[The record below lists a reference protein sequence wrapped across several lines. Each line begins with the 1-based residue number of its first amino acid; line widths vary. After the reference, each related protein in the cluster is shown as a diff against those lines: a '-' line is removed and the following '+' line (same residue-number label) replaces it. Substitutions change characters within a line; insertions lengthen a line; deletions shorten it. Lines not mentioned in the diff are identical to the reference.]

1 MRDEVLVPG
10 SAAKVTA
17 RVERQKKK
25 KKSMSMIEALPK
37 LQCDV
42 FGSAELGIPRR
53 CQVM

>member
-17 RVERQKKK
+17 KVEQKRK
-25 KKSMSMIEALPK
+25 KKSMSVIEALPK
-37 LQCDV
+37 LHCDV
-42 FGSAELGIPRR
+42 FGSAELGVPRR